1 MPTKERRKEIR
12 QGLAIQVRV
21 RGFLADG
28 GTWEEITSTVDV
40 SPGGACFPLNH
51 EAELGQVLLL
61 SLALP
66 KRLRQ
71 HDLTDDVYRVYALV
85 RGVRR
90 RADQPR
96 VGVMFFGKYPPR
108 GFHER
113 PAARYLL
120 PTDSIVNAPAPQGLR
135 AGETPFGET
144 VAVAGD
150 AGSDLDPPSL
160 DTLVGAPDGSP
171 SEVGPPPGGDSHRP
185 LSAPLPD
192 DSGASY
198 TPPALTA
205 PSTSPEGRAG
215 VPPAPVP
222 GAPTPEFQPT
232 HDVPSDR
239 RTAPRVQL
247 FVNFTIQLVDE
258 WGAVLQE
265 ELTVADNIA
274 KGGARVMTSLSFQVG
289 EILLLQE
296 AGGGFA
302 TRAEVRGITRVQPTV
317 DRLHLRFLDR
327 QAPER
332 LLRQ

>member
-1 MPTKERRKEIR
+1 MPTERRKNPR
-12 QGLAIQVRV
+12 LGLAIPMRV
-21 RGFLADG
+21 QGFLADG
-28 GTWEEITSTVDV
+28 TTWEEITTTVDV
-40 SPGGACFPLNH
+40 STGGACFPLSH

-71 HDLTDDVYRVYALV
+71 YDLNDADYRVYTLV

-90 RADQPR
+90 RAEQPR

-108 GFHER
+108 GFQER

-120 PTDSIVNAPAPQGLR
+120 PSDSLVNAPAPKGLR
-135 AGETPFGET
+135 GGETPFGGTPAARPAEP
-144 VAVAGD
+144 
-150 AGSDLDPPSL
+150 DLDPPSP
-160 DTLVGAPDGSP
+160 DTLVGEP
-171 SEVGPPPGGDSHRP
+171 SALPPGVGLPSAEGSARP
-185 LSAPLPD
+185 LRAPLPD
-192 DSGASY
+192 DSSSGY

-205 PSTSPEGRAG
+205 PSTNPKGRAG

-222 GAPTPEFQPT
+222 GAPTAEFLPS
-232 HDVPSDR
+232 HEVPQDR
-239 RTAPRVQL
+239 RVAPRVDL

-265 ELTVADNIA
+265 ELTVADNVA
-274 KGGARVMTSLSFQVG
+274 KGGARVMTSLGFQLG

-302 TRAEVRGITRVQPTV
+302 TRAEVRGITKVQPTV
-317 DRLHLRFLDR
+317 ERLHLRFLDR